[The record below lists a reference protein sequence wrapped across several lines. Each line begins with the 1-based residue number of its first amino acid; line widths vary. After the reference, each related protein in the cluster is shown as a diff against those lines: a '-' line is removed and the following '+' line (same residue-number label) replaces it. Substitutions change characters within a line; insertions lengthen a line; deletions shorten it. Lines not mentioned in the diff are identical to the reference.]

1 MEGICTLEAP
11 RQRAHRGY
19 ALLEVLYGLAAA
31 AIGAAVRGLAG
42 VLRAQRMARLRTEM
56 HGMSDRHLRDIGLER
71 NQIDCLFR

>member
-19 ALLEVLYGLAAA
+19 ALIEVLYGLATAA
-31 AIGAAVRGLAG
+31 LRTMARGIAGFVRA
-42 VLRAQRMARLRTEM
+42 RRMARLRTEM

-71 NQIDCLFR
+71 HQIDCLFR